1 MTPIRA
7 GMTWLTAAVVVLA
20 ACTELPVYN
29 LANTFSIE
37 VREIT
42 KNDKPIKL
50 DFLWVIDNSSSM
62 CQEQASLARSFNSFV
77 TQLDSYLNVDI
88 NLAVTTTDALKG
100 QGKFSNT
107 PATVFP
113 NACSETKK
121 LPCAA
126 NTECV
131 DAFGASWVC
140 NPPQSTGG
148 SLLLYNKNGSL
159 NSSCTYSCDSKA
171 DCCEN
176 FCYVDECGDDMS
188 CVDQMCGDPEGGCTQ
203 TCKAPGGST
212 DELKNCVAQP
222 DTGDCPTS
230 GIPTVL
236 TETSLEY
243 FPCIATVGAD
253 QSFTA
258 NLESGLKTAWMALD
272 PNGLRAKQS
281 AGFLRDD
288 AYLIIVFVTD
298 EDDCSID
305 EDFSSPSFD
314 CEDDDDCPFY
324 TLCRDGLCHGIVKKD
339 YYNIC
344 ALLGEYKGKAHHDC
358 AYSPNCI
365 DCEADEDCD
374 EGWYCKHT
382 KTIKYED
389 KDDVK
394 VTKCRPYIYG
404 FNTIATFHPSQT
416 AGTPLFALT
425 PVSKYY
431 SQLRSLKSDPAKVLV
446 AAIVGDALIKK
457 SDQKSLISE
466 DCLEDEKLVRCQA
479 YLAAKADASNKCMED
494 PSAEGCEDYLAIK
507 QACARECYVASKG
520 DKTNPQAKNTYV
532 CTSPYGTADWGN
544 RYVRLAEMFGPN
556 GIVSNMCA
564 EEGIS
569 PTLEQVAEL
578 IIKRVTKVCLP
589 RHVKGGERITVTRG
603 YEDEDTGEWKSERL
617 VEGEEGDYR
626 IEFPTQD
633 CCFPDDKTGECTGT
647 LTAVTFNDVLD
658 PSWEIELKY
667 EADLGIE

>member
-7 GMTWLTAAVVVLA
+7 GMTCLTAAVVVLT

-37 VREIT
+37 VREVT

-62 CQEQASLARSFNSFV
+62 CQEQASLARSFDSFV
-77 TQLDSYLNVDI
+77 TQLESYLNVDI
-88 NLAVTTTDALKG
+88 NLAVTTTNAIKG
-100 QGKFSNT
+100 QGQFSNT
-107 PATVFP
+107 PATIFP
-113 NACSETKK
+113 NASRETKL

-126 NTECV
+126 NLDCV
-131 DAFGASWVC
+131 DAFGASWAC

-148 SLLLYNKNGSL
+148 SLLLYNKNGSM
-159 NSSCTYSCDSKA
+159 NSSCTYVCDSDN

-176 FCYVDECGDDMS
+176 FCYLDECGDDMS
-188 CVDQMCGDPEGGCTQ
+188 CVDQMCGDPDGGCTQ
-203 TCKAPGGST
+203 TCKAPGGGS
-212 DELKNCVAQP
+212 DAVKNCVAQP

-236 TETSLEY
+236 TEASLAY

-253 QSFTA
+253 QHYSA

-272 PNGLRAKQS
+272 PNGLQGKQS

-288 AYLIIVFVTD
+288 AYLIIVFVSD

-314 CEDDDDCPFY
+314 CEKDGDCPGY
-324 TLCRDGLCHGIVKKD
+324 TLCKGGLCHGIVKKD

-344 ALLGEYKGKAHHDC
+344 ALLGEYKGKAHHEC
-358 AYSPNCI
+358 AYNANCR
-365 DCEADEDCD
+365 DCETDVDCD
-374 EGWYCKHT
+374 QGWYCKG
-382 KTIKYED
+382 D
-389 KDDVK
+389 K
-394 VTKCRPYIYG
+394 KCRPYIYG
-404 FNTIATFHPSQT
+404 FNTIATFQQP

-431 SQLRSLKSDPAKVLV
+431 SQLRSLKADPAKVLV
-446 AAIVGDALIKK
+446 AAIVGDAIIKK

-466 DCLEDEKLVRCQA
+466 DCLEDEKMERCQN
-479 YLAAKADASNKCMED
+479 YLAAKADASNKCLED
-494 PSAEGCEDYLAIK
+494 PSADGCEDFLALK
-507 QACARECYVASKG
+507 QACAQECYVASKG
-520 DKTNPQAKNTYV
+520 DNKNPQAKNSYV
-532 CTSPYGTADWGN
+532 CTSPYGTSDWGN
-544 RYVRLAEMFGPN
+544 RYIRLAEMFGPN

-569 PTLEQVAEL
+569 PALEEVAEL

-589 RHVKGGERITVTRG
+589 RRVKDGERITVTRS
-603 YEDEDTGEWKSERL
+603 YFEEDENGEPVVDENGDTIWISERL
-617 VEGEEGDYR
+617 IEGEVGDYR
-626 IEFPTQD
+626 IAFPTQD

-647 LTAVTFNDVLD
+647 QTAVTFNDVLD
-658 PSWEIELKY
+658 PSWEIEMKY
-667 EADLGIE
+667 EADLGID